1 MNRKLGIYSSLLVF
15 FSVLAFALCMLFDL
29 QSGDDVIWKYGTYL
43 SCIFLALGFIPMICS
58 YLSFVEPKNKAAGM
72 AALSFSIIY
81 GILVVIVYFT
91 QLTTVRLT
99 KLSEETI
106 SLLDY
111 SRFNLFFNYDL
122 LGYAFMALSTFFI
135 GIQLEPKNKKDKVLK
150 YLLVIH
156 GIFAIGCFIMPIMG
170 VFNSNM
176 EGGDIIGTIILEF
189 WCVYFMPVG
198 ILSYKHFKEKTVPH
212 F

>member
-1 MNRKLGIYSSLLVF
+1 MNKKLGIYSSLWVF
-15 FSVLAFALCMLFDL
+15 FSVLAFAVCMLFDL

-58 YLSFVEPKNKAAGM
+58 YLSFVEPKNRAAGM
-72 AALSFSIIY
+72 TALSFSIIY

-106 SLLDY
+106 RLLDY
-111 SRFNLFFNYDL
+111 SKFDLFFNYDL

-135 GIQLEPKNKKDKVLK
+135 GIQLEPKNIKDKILK

-156 GIFAIGCFIMPIMG
+156 GIFAIGCFIMPTMG
-170 VFNSNM
+170 IFNANM

-189 WCVYFMPVG
+189 WCIYFMPVC
-198 ILSYKHFKEKTVPH
+198 ILSYKHFKEK
-212 F
+212 